1 MERTAVAPP
10 YRPEKKPSRDRLCL
24 FHLGLAVLF
33 STMLIQVTAA
43 QKLITPGYLFNSD
56 PTCRQIGNT
65 FYLFTTQDPFTVEFQ
80 RDNTFYKGMY
90 AYHEFTTTDFD
101 HWVDHG
107 SILTARDV
115 TWNAGGALWDGDAGI
130 PANGRF
136 YAYAP
141 FRMNSALEANYG
153 RFDIGVF
160 TSANPAGPYHDVF
173 GAPMKNLDGSPLE
186 GLSPTV
192 IRGDDGAPY
201 LLWGSGDTT
210 KHEVMLARLKPNM
223 VELAEPPRALVV
235 QKRDACG
242 NLEYFES
249 PMLFKSGAKWYLT
262 YVAYKD
268 DNGAGCDARGSYVEY
283 AESDSMFGPFDAPAR
298 HLIYPAAGGEES
310 VQQGV
315 CQYRGNWYIAYHV
328 PHEDMVP
335 YSDHHRQVA
344 VTALTILPDGSLR
357 PIYPAHDKG
366 VGTPGTIHLTLDA
379 YAPRR
384 EAAEFQIRMYAEGQK
399 GLRGEYQM
407 KMRDGGYLQFHHVDF
422 GNGAAAFRVE
432 VSSENKLLRN
442 TVLQVRLDNPAGK
455 VIGNVKITG
464 GHGVTDYRTYTVPVD
479 PAAHGVHDL
488 CLLAYGEGGD
498 AEGHLFNITW
508 FVFVKRQQ

>member
-1 MERTAVAPP
+1 MSHADRS
-10 YRPEKKPSRDRLCL
+10 EKKSRYRTFLYRLSGAVV
-24 FHLGLAVLF
+24 LGA
-33 STMLIQVTAA
+33 MLTQIAA
-43 QKLITPGYLFNSD
+43 GQKLITPGYLFNSD

-80 RDNTFYKGMY
+80 RANAFYKGMY
-90 AYHEFTTTDFD
+90 AFHEFTTTDFD

-107 SILTARDV
+107 SILTGRDV

-130 PANGRF
+130 PANSRF

-141 FRMNSALEANYG
+141 FRMNAASEVNYG

-223 VELAEPPRALVV
+223 VGLAEPPRALVV
-235 QKRDACG
+235 RKKDACG

-262 YVAYKD
+262 YVAYK
-268 DNGAGCDARGSYVEY
+268 NNKGPACDAKGSYVEY

-315 CQYRGNWYIAYHV
+315 CQYKGKWYIAYHV
-328 PHEDMVP
+328 PYEDMVP

-344 VTALTILPDGSLR
+344 VTSLTILPDGSLR
-357 PIYPAHDKG
+357 PIYPARDLG
-366 VGTPGTIHLTLDA
+366 VGIPGVTHLTLDA

-384 EAAEFQIRMYAEGQK
+384 EAAEFQIRRYAAGQK
-399 GLRGEYQM
+399 GLSGEYQM
-407 KMRDGGYLQFHHVDF
+407 KMKDGSYLQFHNVDF
-422 GNGAAAFRVE
+422 GSGAAALRIE
-432 VSSENKLLRN
+432 ISSENKTLRN
-442 TVLQVRLDNPAGK
+442 TMLQVRLDNPASK
-455 VIGNVKITG
+455 MIGTVKIAG
-464 GHGVTDYRTYTVPVD
+464 GQGVTDYRTYTVPVD
-479 PAAHGVHDL
+479 AAAHGVHDL
-488 CLLAYGEGGD
+488 CLMAYGEGGD
-498 AEGHLFNITW
+498 AQGDLFNITW
-508 FVFVKRQQ
+508 FAFVKRQQ

>member
-1 MERTAVAPP
+1 MPHSDQPGNIHSR
-10 YRPEKKPSRDRLCL
+10 YR
-24 FHLGLAVLF
+24 AVLF
-33 STMLIQVTAA
+33 HVIGTVTLIATLAQIATA

-80 RDNTFYKGMY
+80 RNNAFYKGMY

-107 SILTARDV
+107 SILTSRDV
-115 TWNAGGALWDGDAGI
+115 TWNTGGALWDGDAGI

-141 FRMNSALEANYG
+141 FRMNSASEANYG

-160 TSANPAGPYHDVF
+160 TATNPAGPYHDVF
-173 GAPMKNLDGSPLE
+173 GSPMKNFDGKPLQ

-201 LLWGSGDTT
+201 LIWGAGDTT
-210 KHEVMLARLKPNM
+210 KHAVMLARLKPNM
-223 VELAEPPRALVV
+223 VELAEPPRELAV
-235 QKRDACG
+235 QKNDACG

-249 PMLFKSGAKWYLT
+249 PMLFKVGAKWYLT

-268 DNGAGCDARGSYVEY
+268 NKGAGCDAPGSYVEY
-283 AESDSMFGPFDAPAR
+283 AESNSMFGPFDAPAR
-298 HLIYPAAGGEES
+298 HLIYPAAGGVES

-315 CQYRGNWYIAYHV
+315 CQYKGKWYIAYHV
-328 PHEDMVP
+328 PYEDLVP
-335 YSDHHRQVA
+335 HNDHHRQVA

-357 PIYPAHDKG
+357 PIYPARDLG
-366 VGTPGTIHLTLDA
+366 VGTPGVTHLTLDA

-384 EAAEFQIRMYAEGQK
+384 EAAEFQIRRYAAGEK
-399 GLRGEYQM
+399 GLSGEYQM
-407 KMRDGGYLQFHHVDF
+407 IMKDGSYLQFHNVDF
-422 GNGAAAFRVE
+422 DSGAAAFRVE
-432 VSSENKLLRN
+432 ISSENKLLRN

-455 VIGNVKITG
+455 VIGTVKIDG
-464 GHGVTDYRTYTVPVD
+464 GHGATNYRTYTIPVD
-479 PAAHGVHDL
+479 ASAQGVHDL
-488 CLLAYGEGGD
+488 CLVAQGEGGD
-498 AEGHLFNITW
+498 AHGNLFNITW
-508 FVFVKRQQ
+508 FAFVKRQP

>member
-1 MERTAVAPP
+1 MSRADRSEKMSRYRKFLYRLSGAVV
-10 YRPEKKPSRDRLCL
+10 
-24 FHLGLAVLF
+24 LGA
-33 STMLIQVTAA
+33 MLTPIAAA

-90 AYHEFTTTDFD
+90 AFHEFTTTDFD

-107 SILTARDV
+107 SILTGRDV

-141 FRMNSALEANYG
+141 FRMNAASEANYG

-192 IRGDDGAPY
+192 IRGDGGAPY

-223 VELAEPPRALVV
+223 VELAERPRALVV
-235 QKRDACG
+235 RKKDACG

-262 YVAYKD
+262 YVAYKNNKD
-268 DNGAGCDARGSYVEY
+268 PGCDAKGSYVEY
-283 AESDSMFGPFDAPAR
+283 AESGSMFGPFDAPAR

-315 CQYRGNWYIAYHV
+315 CQYKGKWYIAYHV
-328 PHEDMVP
+328 PYEDLVP
-335 YSDHHRQVA
+335 YNDHHRQVA
-344 VTALTILPDGSLR
+344 VASLTILPDGSLR
-357 PIYPAHDKG
+357 PIYPARDLG
-366 VGTPGTIHLTLDA
+366 VGTPGVTHLTLDA
-379 YAPRR
+379 YVPRR
-384 EAAEFQIRMYAEGQK
+384 EAAEFQIRRYAAGQK
-399 GLRGEYQM
+399 GLSGEYQM
-407 KMRDGGYLQFHHVDF
+407 KMKDGSYLQFHDVDF
-422 GNGAAAFRVE
+422 GSGAAAFRVE
-432 VSSENKLLRN
+432 ISSENKTLRN

-455 VIGNVKITG
+455 VIGTVKIDG
-464 GHGVTDYRTYTVPVD
+464 GEGVTVYRTYTVPVD
-479 PAAHGVHDL
+479 TAAHGVHDL
-488 CLLAYGEGGD
+488 CLMAHGDGGD
-498 AEGHLFNITW
+498 AHGDLFNITW
-508 FVFVKRQQ
+508 FAFVKRQP